1 MARSTLLN
9 TDTEDLKE
17 LLSNGKSYSVP
28 PYQRDYS
35 WKQEH
40 WEDLWEDLATVETNR
55 EDHYMGA
62 IVLESGERK
71 QFRVIDGQQRM
82 ATLSILILACVDY
95 LYGLASEGVEA
106 SANKERATLLES
118 SYLGA
123 KDPTSLRITPK
134 LKLNANDASP
144 VFKGRL
150 MSISV
155 RSGLCFR

>member
-1 MARSTLLN
+1 MARTALLN

-40 WEDLWEDLATVETNR
+40 WEDLWEDLMNAETNR
-55 EDHYMGA
+55 EDHYMGS
-62 IVLESGERK
+62 VVVESGERK
-71 QFRVIDGQQRM
+71 LFRIIDGQQRM

-95 LYGLASEGVEA
+95 LYALAAENVE
-106 SANKERATLLES
+106 SAANNERALLLES

-123 KDPTSLRITPK
+123 KIPRRCGSRR
-134 LKLNANDASP
+134 N
-144 VFKGRL
+144 
-150 MSISV
+150 
-155 RSGLCFR
+155 

>member
-1 MARSTLLN
+1 MPRSTLLN

-40 WEDLWEDLATVETNR
+40 WEDLWEDLLTIEASR

-95 LYGLASEGVEA
+95 LYGLAAEGEIG
-106 SANKERATLLES
+106 RAH
-118 SYLGA
+118 
-123 KDPTSLRITPK
+123 
-134 LKLNANDASP
+134 
-144 VFKGRL
+144 V
-150 MSISV
+150 
-155 RSGLCFR
+155 